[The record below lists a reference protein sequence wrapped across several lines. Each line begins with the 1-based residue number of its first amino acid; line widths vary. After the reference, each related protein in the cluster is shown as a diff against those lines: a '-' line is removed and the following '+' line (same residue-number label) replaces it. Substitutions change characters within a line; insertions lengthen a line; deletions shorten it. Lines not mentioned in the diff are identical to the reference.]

1 MLDEADRLLHM
12 GFKDRCCLLLL
23 LFTVVVIVVVV
34 VVVVFVVVVVVVVV
48 VVGGITFFQHFQR
61 PIGFESI
68 KTIKNQFYKVVSD
81 VIKLIVDVES
91 LKFF

>member
-34 VVVVFVVVVVVVVV
+34 VVVFVVVVVVV